1 MTMPGSVAS
10 ASFDFS
16 HHGGFQQQFN
26 WPGAVTALNS
36 AVFASISE
44 ITDIGGQVTPFQ
56 GAATL
61 SIDNVVPGNG
71 NIIVRGNIGW
81 DSDITVRIFVF
92 AVPIGL

>member
-1 MTMPGSVAS
+1 MTAPGSVAS

-16 HHGGFQQQFN
+16 HHGGFQQEFS
-26 WPGAVTALNS
+26 WGPISALNS

-81 DSDITVRIFVF
+81 DSDITVRIFAF